1 MPVETKEAPSQVEDE
16 LRDVRVIETRP
27 ADLSDLSVSV
37 DILTDNPHADAKALA
52 QKEARRKALMKTC
65 FAMTSP
71 SQWVIF
77 ESVDKKTGEKKATV
91 YPMGGAADGI
101 IRHILSCRWDEK
113 TVEVDCDAQG
123 EPLRARAA
131 AWLLLSTGQRYERFE
146 GAREMGGFIKNRA
159 DLVKGALENMKSVA
173 VRDLL
178 GLRGRSPE
186 ELSALGLNLAK
197 VGRAT
202 FQDHKQGAGVA
213 AIFPWGNLKGKP
225 LTDPEVK
232 DKDLNWLVE
241 RLDENIDDQS
251 KAKYRDSNVRLRDAC
266 FAEIDRRAAGKAS
279 GSAPSNEAPKQDP
292 GDEPGAN
299 G

>member
-1 MPVETKEAPSQVEDE
+1 
-16 LRDVRVIETRP
+16 
-27 ADLSDLSVSV
+27 
-37 DILTDNPHADAKALA
+37 
-52 QKEARRKALMKTC
+52 
-65 FAMTSP
+65 
-71 SQWVIF
+71 
-77 ESVDKKTGEKKATV
+77 
-91 YPMGGAADGI
+91 
-101 IRHILSCRWDEK
+101 
-113 TVEVDCDAQG
+113 
-123 EPLRARAA
+123 
-131 AWLLLSTGQRYERFE
+131 
-146 GAREMGGFIKNRA
+146 
-159 DLVKGALENMKSVA
+159 MKSVA

-213 AIFPWGNLKGKP
+213 AVFPWGSLKGKP
-225 LTDPEVK
+225 LNDPEVK

-266 FAEIDRRAAGKAS
+266 FAEIDRRAGGKAS
-279 GSAPSNEAPKQDP
+279 GSGSSSVSRKE
-292 GDEPGAN
+292 EPGNDEIPEPGGN